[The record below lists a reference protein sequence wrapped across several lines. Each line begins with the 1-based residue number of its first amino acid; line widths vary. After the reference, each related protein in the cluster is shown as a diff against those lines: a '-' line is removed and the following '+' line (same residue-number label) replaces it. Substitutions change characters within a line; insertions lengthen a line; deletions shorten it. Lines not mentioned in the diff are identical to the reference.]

1 LISRKLVVTKLSE
14 KLEEVDD
21 TKKSTKRANNDS
33 MDRVNDVTYSLQE
46 FFNFIFG
53 RISRASGNYV
63 NLSFR
68 FPDITKNKNKEM
80 QKIIIGDAL
89 STKSPIP
96 EFFEFDP
103 FKGDGN
109 CLNLTV
115 EGKLPTDLVGL
126 ALIQGIGEG
135 SGTAGKIS
143 EEKDYLIGVIEEY
156 STILNKLTSTD
167 PEDGVFAAMADKD
180 FSEDTIADACSTLAE
195 FKKILNSLYILRES
209 MPKPYSF
216 TEYFDLE
223 MKVDMEGIYPI
234 IAGNVFTS
242 TNLPPFAKPSNGIG
256 FVVMDVED
264 KIDATG
270 VWTTTISTRASPY
283 L

>member
-1 LISRKLVVTKLSE
+1 
-14 KLEEVDD
+14 
-21 TKKSTKRANNDS
+21 
-33 MDRVNDVTYSLQE
+33 M
-46 FFNFIFG
+46 
-53 RISRASGNYV
+53 
-63 NLSFR
+63 
-68 FPDITKNKNKEM
+68 
-80 QKIIIGDAL
+80 
-89 STKSPIP
+89 
-96 EFFEFDP
+96 
-103 FKGDGN
+103 
-109 CLNLTV
+109 
-115 EGKLPTDLVGL
+115 
-126 ALIQGIGEG
+126 
-135 SGTAGKIS
+135 
-143 EEKDYLIGVIEEY
+143 
-156 STILNKLTSTD
+156 TSTD